1 MRWFTAMM
9 IIVTW
14 VPGGA
19 AAQARDVDSTDRA
32 YFMLQ
37 DEAPLSCLLTYFPP
51 LFIQHGIELKS
62 FLRSKAFRHIR
73 ERFGDVRALD
83 AVYVRSMQLTD
94 NNTAVAL
101 LLSTI
106 ASFDH
111 RVVGLKVPVF
121 QLFFPLSNES
131 ETEFDRRVGNLP
143 SKLYPDTPPEG
154 DHDKLEHFFGSAF
167 LTVAFETEEGADR
180 FGIFVEKGEDAFIV
194 GGVSDERDLR
204 ADREGQRFGKALL
217 EDNRRMPSEFL
228 GTEKSPKVAPSDG
241 EPACAGV
248 W

>member
-1 MRWFTAMM
+1 MRLFAAL
-9 IIVTW
+9 IIISAG
-14 VPGGA
+14 VPRGA
-19 AAQARDVDSTDRA
+19 AAQAKDVDSTDRA
-32 YFMLQ
+32 YFTLQ

-62 FLRSKAFRHIR
+62 FLRSKTFRHIR
-73 ERFGDVRALD
+73 DRFGDVRALD

-111 RVVGLKVPVF
+111 RVVGLKVPIL
-121 QLFFPLSNES
+121 QLYFPLSNES
-131 ETEFDRRVGNLP
+131 QPEFDRRVGNLP
-143 SKLYPDTPPEG
+143 TKLYPDTPPGG

-180 FGIFVEKGEDAFIV
+180 VGIFVEKGEDAFIV
-194 GGVSDERDLR
+194 GGVADARDLR
-204 ADREGQRFGKALL
+204 ADREGQRFGMALL
-217 EDNRRMPSEFL
+217 ENNRRMPSEFL
-228 GTEKSPKVAPSDG
+228 GTEKAPEAAPPDG

>member
-1 MRWFTAMM
+1 MRLFAAVI
-9 IIVTW
+9 IIVTG
-14 VPGGA
+14 VPRVA
-19 AAQARDVDSTDRA
+19 AAQTRDLDSADLA
-32 YFMLQ
+32 YFTLH

-62 FLRSKAFRHIR
+62 FLRSKAFRQIR

-101 LLSTI
+101 LLSAI

-111 RVVGLKVPVF
+111 RVVGLKVPI
-121 QLFFPLSNES
+121 LRLYFPLSNES
-131 ETEFDRRVGNLP
+131 EAEFDRRVENLP
-143 SKLYPDTPPEG
+143 SKLYSDTPPGG

-204 ADREGQRFGKALL
+204 ADREGQRFGMALL

-228 GTEKSPKVAPSDG
+228 GTEKAPQAAPPDG